1 MKNIS
6 FIITLF
12 FIVSL
17 SSFEKISAQPYTIKR
32 LGMEDGLS
40 SNYTQKIIQDQKGY
54 IWVATSSG
62 LNRFDGQKF
71 ILYGQD
77 NHKTEQNWINSL
89 LADPTNDNVWVGT
102 DQGLFYFDYP
112 TGSMMPHATPL
123 SHLDKNI
130 TGLTAATDSGIWITH
145 YTAGVIHWSA
155 QDTTCYT
162 PQTVLGLKGPFQT
175 AVDDGNGNLYI
186 GHSDKGLSII
196 SIKNNFCKNYRHIP
210 GNQNSLPDNSV
221 NVIYKDKSHNI
232 WLGTN
237 NGLVLFNPQKESF
250 TTFRQME
257 DNEHSLLG
265 NQVADIKQ
273 MNDGTLWI
281 STYLGGVSIFNLLEN
296 TFTPPAQAIFTR
308 ITASNDGHGL
318 SSPNAQSIIQDS
330 FGNIWIGNYRGG
342 IDFISHTQ
350 PLFNTI
356 TYKTEKYGHNCN
368 KQVWGL
374 WADNN
379 RQIWLGGEG
388 ELGIYKEG
396 KEIEIIPLNQCRLN
410 KQTHISVIHQDKH
423 GDLWLGTHKH
433 GVAIY
438 HPDTKRI
445 TCIGDDKDGSL
456 DILCFYED
464 TDGKIWIGTQSGLYS
479 AYKGRFLK
487 ETLDSIAVQAHK
499 DEFVLYIGDDA
510 SPERLDKIVES
521 YQNKVNL
528 VYHRFSENMG
538 GKDLV
543 AHWER
548 CIQLSAEPFIWLF
561 SDDDLMPADGV
572 ERVMEALSR
581 PHHQRGYFFRFPLAV
596 IDGENK
602 RIRANRPLEEGS
614 VSCYRLL
621 LDKLQGKIDSAAVEY
636 VFSREIW
643 QSAGGFVHFPM
654 AWCSDDATWAA
665 FARHAGGVISLPG
678 QPVCWRNVE
687 GANISNSAGHDKDK
701 LHATILFLRWMR
713 NMFSDYVDDPELINA
728 LQCYIHT
735 ILRISLH
742 KHYNICGLWGVSMA
756 LGRFNKRAAFTT
768 FFRNFRLFS

>member
-1 MKNIS
+1 MEQIKK
-6 FIITLF
+6 LA
-12 FIVSL
+12 IV
-17 SSFEKISAQPYTIKR
+17 
-32 LGMEDGLS
+32 
-40 SNYTQKIIQDQKGY
+40 
-54 IWVATSSG
+54 
-62 LNRFDGQKF
+62 
-71 ILYGQD
+71 
-77 NHKTEQNWINSL
+77 
-89 LADPTNDNVWVGT
+89 
-102 DQGLFYFDYP
+102 
-112 TGSMMPHATPL
+112 
-123 SHLDKNI
+123 
-130 TGLTAATDSGIWITH
+130 
-145 YTAGVIHWSA
+145 
-155 QDTTCYT
+155 
-162 PQTVLGLKGPFQT
+162 
-175 AVDDGNGNLYI
+175 
-186 GHSDKGLSII
+186 
-196 SIKNNFCKNYRHIP
+196 IP
-210 GNQNSLPDNSV
+210 
-221 NVIYKDKSHNI
+221 
-232 WLGTN
+232 
-237 NGLVLFNPQKESF
+237 
-250 TTFRQME
+250 
-257 DNEHSLLG
+257 
-265 NQVADIKQ
+265 
-273 MNDGTLWI
+273 
-281 STYLGGVSIFNLLEN
+281 
-296 TFTPPAQAIFTR
+296 
-308 ITASNDGHGL
+308 
-318 SSPNAQSIIQDS
+318 
-330 FGNIWIGNYRGG
+330 
-342 IDFISHTQ
+342 
-350 PLFNTI
+350 
-356 TYKTEKYGHNCN
+356 
-368 KQVWGL
+368 
-374 WADNN
+374 
-379 RQIWLGGEG
+379 
-388 ELGIYKEG
+388 
-396 KEIEIIPLNQCRLN
+396 
-410 KQTHISVIHQDKH
+410 
-423 GDLWLGTHKH
+423 
-433 GVAIY
+433 
-438 HPDTKRI
+438 
-445 TCIGDDKDGSL
+445 
-456 DILCFYED
+456 
-464 TDGKIWIGTQSGLYS
+464 

-561 SDDDLMPADGV
+561 SDDDLMPA
-572 ERVMEALSR
+572 
-581 PHHQRGYFFRFPLAV
+581 
-596 IDGENK
+596 DGENK

-713 NMFSDYVDDPELINA
+713 NMFSDYVDDPELISA

>member
-1 MKNIS
+1 MA
-6 FIITLF
+6 
-12 FIVSL
+12 IV
-17 SSFEKISAQPYTIKR
+17 
-32 LGMEDGLS
+32 
-40 SNYTQKIIQDQKGY
+40 
-54 IWVATSSG
+54 
-62 LNRFDGQKF
+62 
-71 ILYGQD
+71 
-77 NHKTEQNWINSL
+77 
-89 LADPTNDNVWVGT
+89 
-102 DQGLFYFDYP
+102 
-112 TGSMMPHATPL
+112 
-123 SHLDKNI
+123 
-130 TGLTAATDSGIWITH
+130 
-145 YTAGVIHWSA
+145 
-155 QDTTCYT
+155 
-162 PQTVLGLKGPFQT
+162 
-175 AVDDGNGNLYI
+175 
-186 GHSDKGLSII
+186 
-196 SIKNNFCKNYRHIP
+196 IP
-210 GNQNSLPDNSV
+210 
-221 NVIYKDKSHNI
+221 
-232 WLGTN
+232 
-237 NGLVLFNPQKESF
+237 
-250 TTFRQME
+250 
-257 DNEHSLLG
+257 
-265 NQVADIKQ
+265 
-273 MNDGTLWI
+273 
-281 STYLGGVSIFNLLEN
+281 
-296 TFTPPAQAIFTR
+296 
-308 ITASNDGHGL
+308 
-318 SSPNAQSIIQDS
+318 
-330 FGNIWIGNYRGG
+330 
-342 IDFISHTQ
+342 
-350 PLFNTI
+350 
-356 TYKTEKYGHNCN
+356 
-368 KQVWGL
+368 
-374 WADNN
+374 
-379 RQIWLGGEG
+379 
-388 ELGIYKEG
+388 
-396 KEIEIIPLNQCRLN
+396 
-410 KQTHISVIHQDKH
+410 
-423 GDLWLGTHKH
+423 
-433 GVAIY
+433 
-438 HPDTKRI
+438 
-445 TCIGDDKDGSL
+445 
-456 DILCFYED
+456 
-464 TDGKIWIGTQSGLYS
+464 

-713 NMFSDYVDDPELINA
+713 NMFSDYVDDPELISA

-768 FFRNFRLFS
+768 FFRNSLKSATYRV